1 MPLYRS
7 LQTIIANANL
17 GQADTI
23 RKCKELGVEI
33 NKSTL
38 NKILCGKIKKPN
50 IQTLEIIAKVCN
62 ADINKLLLE
71 MDFDNTPKKIQDIL
85 INLKLNT
92 SDIAKNLIENEFCED
107 IEKEVKKE
115 LSDEPIA
122 DFLISLTNINEYDIN
137 KLLIN
142 EGNEELNEFIQT
154 KQKQL
159 NLSLGVTISD
169 DVMSPLIPKNSK
181 VTIQIKEKYEINDII
196 LVKILKDNKFIAR
209 YVNVEDDKIFLYG
222 ISKHNQIETYKITE
236 VALLG
241 KIVQVIT
248 DI

>member
-62 ADINKLLLE
+62 ADIYKLLLE

-107 IEKEVKKE
+107 IEKEVKKVF
-115 LSDEPIA
+115 IKNV
-122 DFLISLTNINEYDIN
+122 FL
-137 KLLIN
+137 KA
-142 EGNEELNEFIQT
+142 
-154 KQKQL
+154 
-159 NLSLGVTISD
+159 
-169 DVMSPLIPKNSK
+169 SPRLHS
-181 VTIQIKEKYEINDII
+181 
-196 LVKILKDNKFIAR
+196 
-209 YVNVEDDKIFLYG
+209 
-222 ISKHNQIETYKITE
+222 
-236 VALLG
+236 
-241 KIVQVIT
+241 
-248 DI
+248 